1 MMPMAIEDAL
11 ATWLGNQRWFAGK
24 GQGLRDLA
32 IVADTELVS
41 GDPELR
47 HMIVTVSH
55 GTAADYYQL
64 LIGLRRRLPARLK
77 HARIGPSGD
86 GRQAYDALHDAD
98 LTKTLLAGI
107 AADAEIGSLR
117 MRTIPGASFGTDRDS
132 LVLGSEQSNTSL
144 VYGEES
150 ILKVFRR
157 LSPGPNPDLEV
168 TTALH
173 RLGSPQVAEP
183 LGWIET
189 RLEGAPTSLAI
200 LSRYL
205 RLATDGWTLAATSVR
220 DLYATV
226 GEANASTGDTTHAE
240 SPESLPSA
248 AGGHRG
254 VRGVVPPGG
263 AVGGAPDTMAPFAIG
278 RATGGVRGV
287 VPPGDRPSGAQ
298 PGAGDAGGDFAGE
311 SRRLGIATAQ
321 VHADLAAA
329 FGTDELGKDALGELT
344 EWMYRKL
351 DLAVAAVPELAKH
364 VDMISDAYSELA
376 KLSGPFPVQRVHGDY
391 HLGQVLRTETGWV
404 VLDFEGEPASPLAQ
418 RRARSSP
425 LRDVAGMLRSFDYA
439 ARHQLIG
446 HPGQAV
452 LSDVARDWVR
462 RNASAFCVGYAEAG
476 GLDPVANQVLLRA
489 LQLDKAVY
497 EVLYEARHRPS
508 WLPIPL
514 DSLAEF

>member
-1 MMPMAIEDAL
+1 MAIEDAL
-11 ATWLGNQRWFAGK
+11 ATWLGHQRWFAGK

-32 IVADTELVS
+32 VVADSQLVS

-47 HMIVTVSH
+47 HLIVAVSH
-55 GTAADYYQL
+55 GTAVDYYQVL
-64 LIGLRRRLPARLK
+64 VGLRQDLPARLQ
-77 HARIGPSGD
+77 HAAIGPAGD
-86 GRQAYDALHDAD
+86 GRTAYDALHDTD
-98 LTKTLLAGI
+98 LTKPLLAGI
-107 AADAEIGSLR
+107 AANAEIGTLR
-117 MRTIPGASFGTDRDS
+117 MHAIPGASFGTGLDS
-132 LVLGSEQSNTSL
+132 LVLSGEQSNTSL

-157 LSPGPNPDLEV
+157 VSPGPNPDLEV
-168 TTALH
+168 TTALA
-173 RLGSPQVAEP
+173 RLGSEQVAEP

-189 RLEGAPTSLAI
+189 RLEGVPTSLAI

-220 DLYATV
+220 DLYAAV
-226 GEANASTGDTTHAE
+226 GEANAGTTEDSRAR
-240 SPESLPSA
+240 SKGLPSA
-248 AGGHRG
+248 
-254 VRGVVPPGG
+254 
-263 AVGGAPDTMAPFAIG
+263 
-278 RATGGVRGV
+278 
-287 VPPGDRPSGAQ
+287 
-298 PGAGDAGGDFAGE
+298 AGDAGGDFAGE

-321 VHADLAAA
+321 VHTDLAAA
-329 FGTDELGKDALGELT
+329 FGTDELGTDALGELT
-344 EWMYRKL
+344 ERMYRKL

-404 VLDFEGEPASPLAQ
+404 VLDFEGEPATPLAQ

-446 HPGQAV
+446 HPGQAA
-452 LSDVARDWVR
+452 LSDAARDWVR
-462 RNASAFCVGYAEAG
+462 RNATAFCVGYAEAG

>member
-1 MMPMAIEDAL
+1 MAIEDAL
-11 ATWLGNQRWFAGK
+11 AAWVGNQRWFAGK

-32 IVADTELVS
+32 VVADTELVA

-47 HMIVTVSH
+47 HLIIAVSH
-55 GTAADYYQL
+55 STAVDYYQV
-64 LIGLRRRLPARLK
+64 LIGLRRRLPVRLE
-77 HARIGPSGD
+77 HAEIGPVGD
-86 GRQAYDALHDAD
+86 GRTAYDALHDAD
-98 LTKTLLAGI
+98 LTKPLLAGI
-107 AADAEIGSLR
+107 AANADMGTLR
-117 MRTIPGASFGTDRDS
+117 MRAIPGASFDTSRDS

-144 VYGEES
+144 VYGDES

-157 LSPGPNPDLEV
+157 ISPGPNPDLEV
-168 TTALH
+168 TTALAQ
-173 RLGSPQVAEP
+173 LGSPQVAEP

-200 LSRYL
+200 LSRFL
-205 RLATDGWTLAATSVR
+205 RLATEGWTLAATSVR
-220 DLYATV
+220 DLYA
-226 GEANASTGDTTHAE
+226 
-240 SPESLPSA
+240 
-248 AGGHRG
+248 
-254 VRGVVPPGG
+254 
-263 AVGGAPDTMAPFAIG
+263 AVGDAADRDQQVPVRV
-278 RATGGVRGV
+278 RAADV
-287 VPPGDRPSGAQ
+287 
-298 PGAGDAGGDFAGE
+298 GGDFAGE

-329 FGTDELGKDALGELT
+329 FGTDKLGANAVGEVT
-344 EWMYRKL
+344 ERMFRKL

-364 VDMISDAYSELA
+364 VDMITDAYSELA

-391 HLGQVLRTETGWV
+391 HLGQVLRTENGWV
-404 VLDFEGEPASPLAQ
+404 VLDFEGEPATPLAQ

-446 HPGQAV
+446 HPGQAA
-452 LSDVARDWVR
+452 LSDAARDWVR

>member
-1 MMPMAIEDAL
+1 MAIEDAL

-24 GQGLRDLA
+24 GQELRDLA
-32 IVADTELVS
+32 IVADTELLA
-41 GDPELR
+41 GDPSLR
-47 HMIVTVSH
+47 HLIVAVSH
-55 GTAADYYQL
+55 GTAADYYQV
-64 LIGLRRRLPARLK
+64 LIGLRRRLPARLG
-77 HARIGPSGD
+77 HVRIGPWGD
-86 GRQAYDALHDAD
+86 GSAGGGRIAYDALHDAD
-98 LTKTLLAGI
+98 LTKTLLVGI
-107 AADAEIGSLR
+107 AADTETGPLR
-117 MRTIPGASFGTDRDS
+117 MHAIPGAQFDTGLDS
-132 LVLGSEQSNTSL
+132 LVLGGEQSNTSL

-168 TTALH
+168 TTALA

-189 RLEGAPTSLAI
+189 RLEGVPTSLAI

-220 DLYATV
+220 DLYAAV
-226 GEANASTGDTTHAE
+226 GDANDRDQNDR
-240 SPESLPSA
+240 A
-248 AGGHRG
+248 AGDKGNTS
-254 VRGVVPPGG
+254 VL
-263 AVGGAPDTMAPFAIG
+263 AA
-278 RATGGVRGV
+278 
-287 VPPGDRPSGAQ
+287 
-298 PGAGDAGGDFAGE
+298 DAGGDFAGE

-321 VHADLAAA
+321 VHTDLAAA
-329 FGTDELGKDALGELT
+329 FGTDQLGTDAASELT
-344 EWMYRKL
+344 EQMFRKL
-351 DLAVAAVPELAKH
+351 DVAVAAVPELAKH

-391 HLGQVLRTETGWV
+391 HLGQVMRTETGWV
-404 VLDFEGEPASPLAQ
+404 VLDFEGEPATPLAQ

-446 HPGQAV
+446 HPGLVA
-452 LSDVARDWVR
+452 LSDTARDWVR
-462 RNASAFCVGYAEAG
+462 RNASAFCAGYAEAG
-476 GLDPVANQVLLRA
+476 GLDPVADQVLLRA

>member
-1 MMPMAIEDAL
+1 MAIEDAL

-24 GQGLRDLA
+24 GQELRDLA
-32 IVADTELVS
+32 IVADTELLA
-41 GDPELR
+41 GDPGLR
-47 HMIVTVSH
+47 HLIVAVSH
-55 GTAADYYQL
+55 GTAVDYYQV
-64 LIGLRRRLPARLK
+64 LIGLRRRLPARLR

-86 GRQAYDALHDAD
+86 GRQVYDALHDAD

-107 AADAEIGSLR
+107 AADAETGTLR
-117 MRTIPGASFGTDRDS
+117 MHAIPGAQFDTGLDS
-132 LVLGSEQSNTSL
+132 LVLGAEQSNTSL

-168 TTALH
+168 TTALA

-189 RLEGAPTSLAI
+189 RLEGVPTSLGI

-220 DLYATV
+220 DLYA
-226 GEANASTGDTTHAE
+226 
-240 SPESLPSA
+240 
-248 AGGHRG
+248 
-254 VRGVVPPGG
+254 
-263 AVGGAPDTMAPFAIG
+263 AVGDAN
-278 RATGGVRGV
+278 
-287 VPPGDRPSGAQ
+287 DRDQ
-298 PGAGDAGGDFAGE
+298 NEMGAGERSGRVWAADAGGDFAGE

-329 FGTDELGKDALGELT
+329 FGTDQLGADATGELT
-344 EWMYRKL
+344 ERMFRKL

-364 VDMISDAYSELA
+364 VDMISDAYSQLA

-391 HLGQVLRTETGWV
+391 HLGQVMRTETGWV
-404 VLDFEGEPASPLAQ
+404 VLDFEGEPATPLAQ

-446 HPGQAV
+446 HPGQAA
-452 LSDVARDWVR
+452 LSDAARDWVR

>member
-1 MMPMAIEDAL
+1 MAIEDAL
-11 ATWLGNQRWFAGK
+11 AAWVGNQRWFAGK

-32 IVADTELVS
+32 IVADTELVA

-47 HMIVTVSH
+47 HLIIAVSH
-55 GTAADYYQL
+55 STAVDYYQV
-64 LIGLRRRLPARLK
+64 LIGLRRLLPVRLQ
-77 HARIGPSGD
+77 HAEIGPVGD
-86 GRQAYDALHDAD
+86 GRTAYDALHDAD
-98 LTKTLLAGI
+98 LTKPLLAGI
-107 AADAEIGSLR
+107 AANADIGTVR
-117 MRTIPGASFGTDRDS
+117 MRAIPGATFDTTRDS
-132 LVLGSEQSNTSL
+132 LVLGAEQSNTSL
-144 VYGEES
+144 VYGDES

-157 LSPGPNPDLEV
+157 ISPGPNPDLEV
-168 TTALH
+168 TTALAE
-173 RLGSPQVAEP
+173 LGSPQVAEP

-200 LSRYL
+200 LSRFL
-205 RLATDGWTLAATSVR
+205 RHATEGWTLAATSVR
-220 DLYATV
+220 DLYAAV
-226 GEANASTGDTTHAE
+226 GEAADRDQRV
-240 SPESLPSA
+240 PVRVRA
-248 AGGHRG
+248 AD
-254 VRGVVPPGG
+254 V
-263 AVGGAPDTMAPFAIG
+263 
-278 RATGGVRGV
+278 
-287 VPPGDRPSGAQ
+287 
-298 PGAGDAGGDFAGE
+298 GGDFAGE
-311 SRRLGIATAQ
+311 SRRLGMATAQ
-321 VHADLAAA
+321 VHADLAGA
-329 FGTDELGKDALGELT
+329 FGTDKLGVDAVGEVT
-344 EWMYRKL
+344 ERMFRKL

-364 VDMISDAYSELA
+364 VDMINDAYSELA

-391 HLGQVLRTETGWV
+391 HLGQVLRTENGWV
-404 VLDFEGEPASPLAQ
+404 VLDFEGEPATPLAQ

-446 HPGQAV
+446 HPGQAA
-452 LSDVARDWVR
+452 LSDAARDWVR

>member
-1 MMPMAIEDAL
+1 MAIEDAL
-11 ATWLGNQRWFAGK
+11 ASWLAEQRWFAGK
-24 GQGLRDLA
+24 GQGLHDLA
-32 IVADTELVS
+32 IVADTQLVA

-47 HMIVTVSH
+47 HLIVAVSH
-55 GTAADYYQL
+55 ATSVDYYQIL
-64 LIGLRRRLPARLK
+64 VGLRRRLPGRLK
-77 HARIGPSGD
+77 HARIGPWGSGAAV
-86 GRQAYDALHDAD
+86 GGSSKIAYDALHDAD
-98 LTKTLLAGI
+98 LTKPLLAAI
-107 AADAEIGSLR
+107 AAGAEIGSLH
-117 MRTIPGASFGTDRDS
+117 MQAFPEASFTTGLDS
-132 LVLGSEQSNTSL
+132 LVLGGEQSNTSL
-144 VYGEES
+144 VFGEES

-168 TTALH
+168 TTALA
-173 RLGSPQVAEP
+173 RFGSTRVAEP
-183 LGWIET
+183 LGWMET

-226 GEANASTGDTTHAE
+226 VDRAQGDQD
-240 SPESLPSA
+240 PSDRSAGPDRVLA
-248 AGGHRG
+248 A
-254 VRGVVPPGG
+254 
-263 AVGGAPDTMAPFAIG
+263 
-278 RATGGVRGV
+278 
-287 VPPGDRPSGAQ
+287 
-298 PGAGDAGGDFAGE
+298 DAGGDFAGE
-311 SRRLGIATAQ
+311 ARRLGTATAE

-329 FGTDELGKDALGELT
+329 FGTDQLGASAVGELT
-344 EWMYRKL
+344 EQMFRKL

-364 VDMISDAYSELA
+364 VDLITDAYSELA
-376 KLSGPFPVQRVHGDY
+376 KLPGPFPVQRVHGDY
-391 HLGQVLRTETGWV
+391 HLGQVLRTENGWV
-404 VLDFEGEPASPLAQ
+404 VLDFEGEPATPLAQ

-446 HPGQAV
+446 HPEQAA
-452 LSDVARDWVR
+452 LTGVARDWVR
-462 RNASAFCVGYAEAG
+462 RNAGAFCAGYAEGG
-476 GLDPVANQVLLRA
+476 GLDPAANHVLLRA

>member
-1 MMPMAIEDAL
+1 MSIEDAL
-11 ATWLGNQRWFAGK
+11 ATWLGTQRWFAGK

-47 HMIVTVSH
+47 HLIVAVSH
-55 GTAADYYQL
+55 GTAVDYYQV

-98 LTKTLLAGI
+98 LTKPLLAGI
-107 AADAEIGSLR
+107 AAGTEIGSLR
-117 MRTIPGASFGTDRDS
+117 MRAVPGARFETGRDS

-144 VYGEES
+144 IYGEES

-168 TTALH
+168 TTALA

-189 RLEGAPTSLAI
+189 RLEGVPTSLAI

-220 DLYATV
+220 DLYAAV
-226 GEANASTGDTTHAE
+226 GEAAASSTGDTE
-240 SPESLPSA
+240 STDGPSSA

-254 VRGVVPPGG
+254 VRGVVPPGDVAG
-263 AVGGAPDTMAPFAIG
+263 LRARYDG
-278 RATGGVRGV
+278 RSL
-287 VPPGDRPSGAQ
+287 PSGAQ
-298 PGAGDAGGDFAGE
+298 AVRAADAGGDFAGE
-311 SRRLGIATAQ
+311 SRRLGIATAA

-329 FGTDELGKDALGELT
+329 FGTDELGADAVGELT
-344 EWMYRKL
+344 ERMYRKL

-364 VDMISDAYSELA
+364 VDMIGDAYSELA

-404 VLDFEGEPASPLAQ
+404 VLDFEGEKATPLAQ

-446 HPGQAV
+446 HPAQATRN
-452 LSDVARDWVR
+452 DAARDWVR

>member
-1 MMPMAIEDAL
+1 MAIEDAL
-11 ATWLGNQRWFAGK
+11 ATWLGTQRWFAGK

-47 HMIVTVSH
+47 HLIVAVSH
-55 GTAADYYQL
+55 GTAVDYYQV

-98 LTKTLLAGI
+98 LTKPLLAGI
-107 AADAEIGSLR
+107 AAGTEIGSLR
-117 MRTIPGASFGTDRDS
+117 MRAIPGARFETGRDS

-144 VYGEES
+144 IYGEES

-168 TTALH
+168 TTALA

-220 DLYATV
+220 DLYA
-226 GEANASTGDTTHAE
+226 
-240 SPESLPSA
+240 
-248 AGGHRG
+248 
-254 VRGVVPPGG
+254 
-263 AVGGAPDTMAPFAIG
+263 AVGDA
-278 RATGGVRGV
+278 
-287 VPPGDRPSGAQ
+287 GDRDQNDRTADGRTAAKVR
-298 PGAGDAGGDFAGE
+298 AGDAGGDFAGE
-311 SRRLGIATAQ
+311 ARRLGIATAQ

-329 FGTDELGKDALGELT
+329 FGTDELGTDAVGEVT
-344 EWMYRKL
+344 ERMYRKL

-376 KLSGPFPVQRVHGDY
+376 KLTGPFPVQRVHGDY

-404 VLDFEGEPASPLAQ
+404 VLDFEGEPATPLAQ

-446 HPGQAV
+446 HAGQAA
-452 LSDVARDWVR
+452 LSDAARDWVR

>member
-1 MMPMAIEDAL
+1 MVAIEDAL

-32 IVADTELVS
+32 IVADSELVA

-47 HMIVTVSH
+47 HLIVAVSH
-55 GTAADYYQL
+55 GTAVDYYQI
-64 LIGLRRRLPARLK
+64 LIGLRRELPDHLT
-77 HARIGPSGD
+77 HARIGPADRGLV
-86 GRQAYDALHDAD
+86 AYDALHDAE
-98 LTKTLLAGI
+98 LTRSLLAGI
-107 AADAEIGSLR
+107 ATDAEIGPLK
-117 MRTIPGASFGTDRDS
+117 MHAIPGASFATGLDS
-132 LVLGSEQSNTSL
+132 LVLGGEQSNTSL
-144 VYGEES
+144 VYGDES

-168 TTALH
+168 TTALA
-173 RLGSPQVAEP
+173 RLGSSQIAEP

-220 DLYATV
+220 DLYA
-226 GEANASTGDTTHAE
+226 
-240 SPESLPSA
+240 
-248 AGGHRG
+248 
-254 VRGVVPPGG
+254 
-263 AVGGAPDTMAPFAIG
+263 AVGDARDRDQADVAPDGTPLVRV
-278 RATGGVRGV
+278 RA
-287 VPPGDRPSGAQ
+287 SE
-298 PGAGDAGGDFAGE
+298 AGGDFAGE
-311 SRRLGIATAQ
+311 SRRLGVATAQ
-321 VHADLAAA
+321 VHADLVAA
-329 FGTDELGKDALGELT
+329 FGRDELGTDAHAELT
-344 EWMYRKL
+344 ERMYRKL
-351 DLAVAAVPELAKH
+351 DLAVAAVPELTKH
-364 VDMISDAYSELA
+364 VDMISDAYAELA
-376 KLSGPFPVQRVHGDY
+376 KLRGPFPVQRVHGDY

-404 VLDFEGEPASPLAQ
+404 VLDFEGEPATPLAQ

-446 HPGQAV
+446 HPGQAA
-452 LSDVARDWVR
+452 LSDAARDWVR
-462 RNASAFCVGYAEAG
+462 RNASAFCAGYAEAG